1 MNYLSP
7 LAKKLFPVVCIFMYS
22 ALLSFPALAQNKK
35 QPNVLFIAVDDLRA
49 ELGCYGSTIVKSP
62 NIDALSSQ
70 GVQFNHAYVQ
80 QAICGPSRASIM
92 TGARNETINVT
103 DLFQDFRE
111 NVPSIITIPQH
122 FKENGYET
130 VYTGKVF
137 HGQYTD
143 DEMSWSRKP
152 VRVTVGANVP
162 KTSGGYALA
171 DSQEMYAKNK
181 EALEAKY
188 GEKLIRENWLDK
200 GPATECAD
208 VPDETYDDGY
218 NTLSAIAT
226 LNDMVK
232 KGDKPWFLA
241 LGFKKP
247 HLDFIAPKKYWDLYD
262 ESQIPL
268 ATQVNPPID
277 GAAMGLSESLEV
289 RVSADM
295 PKTGDFSPET
305 QRRLKHGYY
314 ACISYI
320 DAQLG
325 KMIQA
330 LKDSGEYDNTIIVLW
345 SDHGFNL
352 GEMGYWGKAT
362 NYEIATRVPFIISAP
377 SIIEKNRG
385 QKADATVELI
395 DLYPTLCDLTGLK
408 KPNHLEGESLV
419 PFLKKPCAKSKKP
432 ACSVFPTPALREWAA
447 RPFTAPFRT
456 TFFMPLIEKIEAKIK
471 AQMGDKWNRK
481 MFEEFVMGYAT
492 RTDDYRLVV
501 WKDRRRPNDAPLF
514 TELYDHVND
523 PTESVNIAAKNPK
536 IVQELVALSN
546 KKHK

>member
-1 MNYLSP
+1 MDYSNSPKMKITKFFSLFLIILILPLSTFSQ
-7 LAKKLFPVVCIFMYS
+7 K
-22 ALLSFPALAQNKK
+22 KK

-49 ELGCYGSTIVKSP
+49 ELGSYGSEIVKSP

-92 TGARNETINVT
+92 TGARNETINVI

-137 HGQYTD
+137 HGAYTD

-162 KTSGGYALA
+162 KTIGGYALA
-171 DSQEMYAKNK
+171 ESQEMYIKNK
-181 EALEAKY
+181 EALDAKY
-188 GEKLIRENWLDK
+188 GEKLIKENWLDK
-200 GPATECAD
+200 GPAVESAD

-226 LNDMVK
+226 LKDMVK

-262 ESQIPL
+262 ESKIPL
-268 ATQVNPPID
+268 ATQVTPPID

-305 QRRLKHGYY
+305 QRKLKHGYY

-330 LKDSGEYDNTIIVLW
+330 LKDSGEYDNTIIVFW

-377 SIIEKNRG
+377 GTTDKTKG
-385 QKADATVELI
+385 QKSDATVELI
-395 DLYPTLCDLTGLK
+395 DLYPTLCDLAGLT
-408 KPNHLEGESLV
+408 KPAHLEGESLV
-419 PFLKKPCAKSKKP
+419 PFLKNPTAKSKKP
-432 ACSVFPTPALREWAA
+432 AFSVFPTPALREWAA
-447 RPFTAPFRT
+447 RPFTPPFRT
-456 TFFMPLIEKIEAKIK
+456 TFFMPLIEKIEAKIE
-471 AQMGDKWNRK
+471 AQMGDKWDRK
-481 MFEEFVMGYAT
+481 TFEQFVMGYAM
-492 RTDDYRLVV
+492 RTDNYRIVV
-501 WKDRRRPNDAPLF
+501 WKDRRKPNDTPLYI
-514 TELYDHVND
+514 ELYDHIKD
-523 PTESVNIAAKNPK
+523 PNETVNIAKQNPK
-536 IVQELVALSN
+536 IVKELIALSN
-546 KKHK
+546 KKYK